1 VVKFLQQ
8 KKAKKPKRREK
19 MENKK
24 VEVNFEKEAEKYK
37 KGFDI
42 LMDYFDSIPDE
53 EQIIVD
59 EQLEEL
65 GL

>member
-1 VVKFLQQ
+1 
-8 KKAKKPKRREK
+8 